1 MDILTIL
8 LNGRGRVS
16 NYMRKI
22 RDAIGSG
29 NIGNPTRR
37 LNGSVKAGMIKSRS
51 SNDLSRYYG
60 RYCGVIIALVLCLS
74 ACGQVAAPR
83 STDTAANSP
92 SNTPPVTAIPTA
104 MPTEAPTSTAIPTA
118 TFTLEPAWYQPLD
131 PSLGV
136 LKYQYA
142 DVLNAKARVY
152 ASFQDAVGKTG
163 NYGLLPN
170 FPAYVAYTTSRQG
183 SDGETYYL
191 VNYGW
196 MNGQDLQ
203 LLTPSTFSGILLT
216 REVTFRF
223 GWVLADTNSVDAN
236 VAAVKAYKRYQVVH
250 EVPAATQKA
259 GFIAI
264 GADEWL
270 PESAVTLVNPAV
282 PAEAGP
288 NTCRF
293 IYADLATQTLSV
305 YDGCKLI
312 FATLISSGK
321 NSWTFEGRF
330 AILYKVDY
338 SSITPPAT
346 STSDYYIE
354 GVPYFMTYSGNFGF
368 HAAYWHD
375 AFGEAASHGCINLA
389 PADAKWLYDWAG
401 LGERVIISAGK

>member
-1 MDILTIL
+1 VNKKILKTKDTKSTKEKRTQRFFYLPLWNFVSAHPVVFFRGMVFKKWLNPVRFCFLFFVL
-8 LNGRGRVS
+8 L
-16 NYMRKI
+16 
-22 RDAIGSG
+22 
-29 NIGNPTRR
+29 
-37 LNGSVKAGMIKSRS
+37 
-51 SNDLSRYYG
+51 
-60 RYCGVIIALVLCLS
+60 LS
-74 ACGQVAAPR
+74 ACGTAALPLATAT
-83 STDTAANSP
+83 STDAATA
-92 SNTPPVTAIPTA
+92 TPISTVTVTLVPT
-104 MPTEAPTSTAIPTA
+104 PTSLA
-118 TFTLEPAWYQPLD
+118 TFTPQATWYQKLD

-136 LKYQYA
+136 LKYKYA
-142 DVLNAKARVY
+142 NVLNANAKVY

-163 NYGLLPN
+163 NYGHLPN
-170 FPAYVAYTTSRQG
+170 FPAYVAYTTSRAG
-183 SDGETYYL
+183 TDGQTHYL

-196 MNGQDLQ
+196 MDGQDLQ

-223 GWVLADTNSVDAN
+223 GWVLAETQSVNAGGTPLQT
-236 VAAVKAYKRYQVVH
+236 YKRYQVVH
-250 EVPAATQKA
+250 EVPVDVQKP

-270 PESAVTLVNPAV
+270 PESSVALVNPAV

-293 IYADLATQTLSV
+293 IYTNLTTQTLSV
-305 YDGCKLI
+305 YNNCKLV
-312 FATLISSGK
+312 FATLVSSGK

-330 AILYKVDY
+330 AILYKVEY

-375 AFGEAASHGCINLA
+375 SFGGAASHGCINLS

>member
-1 MDILTIL
+1 MDIPKIL
-8 LNGRGRVS
+8 MNGRGQVS
-16 NYMRKI
+16 NYMKKTKN
-22 RDAIGSG
+22 AIGFG
-29 NIGNPTRR
+29 GDGKPTRR
-37 LNGSVKAGMIKSRS
+37 LKSLAEAGTIKGC

-60 RYCGVIIALVLCLS
+60 LLIILLLAACQAAPVITPSPTAPTIPIAL
-74 ACGQVAAPR
+74 P
-83 STDTAANSP
+83 
-92 SNTPPVTAIPTA
+92 
-104 MPTEAPTSTAIPTA
+104 IPTA
-118 TFTLEPAWYQPLD
+118 TATLAATQTVLPTNTPEPAWYQTLD
-131 PSLGV
+131 PALGV

-142 DVLNAKARVY
+142 NVVNAKARVY

-170 FPAYVAYTTSRQG
+170 FPAYVAYTTRRAG
-183 SDGETYYL
+183 SDGQSYYL

-203 LLTPSTFSGILLT
+203 LLTPSTFTGILLT

-223 GWVLADTNSVDAN
+223 GWVLAETQSVN
-236 VAAVKAYKRYQVVH
+236 AAGAAAQTYKRYQVVH
-250 EVPAATQKA
+250 EVPAATQKP
-259 GFIAI
+259 GYVAI
-264 GADEWL
+264 GANEWL
-270 PESAVTLVNPAV
+270 PETAVTLVNPAA

-293 IYADLATQTLSV
+293 IYTNLATQTLSV
-305 YDGCKLI
+305 YNKCKLV

-338 SSITPPAT
+338 SSITPPAN

-375 AFGEAASHGCINLA
+375 AFGSAASHGCINLA